1 MAALTPGPTAS
12 ATPLHFQ
19 GAAQLARRIAA
30 GELSSRA
37 LLEAML
43 ARVAKYNPAL
53 NAIILLRADE
63 ARARADAAD
72 AAQAAGQSWGPL
84 HGVPMTVKECFDWT
98 GTPSTFGHPERASH
112 RAKHDAAVIERL
124 ARST

>member
-1 MAALTPGPTAS
+1 MAALTPSPPAS

-30 GELSSRA
+30 GDISSRA

-63 ARARADAAD
+63 AGQRAWIPGSSRRTVNHRTMAASGCST
-72 AAQAAGQSWGPL
+72 ASATKIRP
-84 HGVPMTVKECFDWT
+84 E
-98 GTPSTFGHPERASH
+98 PSVSIKWPT
-112 RAKHDAAVIERL
+112 
-124 ARST
+124 